1 MERSIKT
8 VTLEALV
15 IGGTNALLFWLLNLI
30 GLKINKLLILVLV
43 GALIHVIFEYTGAN
57 KWWCKTT
64 YN

>member
-15 IGGTNALLFWLLNLI
+15 VGGTNALLFWLLNLI

>member
-15 IGGTNALLFWLLNLI
+15 IGATNALLFWLLNLI

-57 KWWCKTT
+57 KWWCETT

>member
-15 IGGTNALLFWLLNLI
+15 IGATNALLFWLLNLI
-30 GLKINKLLILVLV
+30 GLKINKLLLLVLV

-57 KWWCKTT
+57 KWWCETT

>member
-43 GALIHVIFEYTGAN
+43 GALIHVIFENGGVKQHITN
-57 KWWCKTT
+57 II
-64 YN
+64 